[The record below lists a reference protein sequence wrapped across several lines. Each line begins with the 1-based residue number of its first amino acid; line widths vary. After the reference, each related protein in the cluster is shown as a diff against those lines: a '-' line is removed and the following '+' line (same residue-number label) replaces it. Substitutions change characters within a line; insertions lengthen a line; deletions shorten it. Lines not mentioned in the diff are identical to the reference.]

1 MAPTPESEDEL
12 AGTEQPFVEHL
23 MELRDRLLKA
33 IIAVGVAAGVLFL
46 IPGRANS
53 TISSPRHWWPTCPRA
68 RR

>member
-33 IIAVGVAAGVLFL
+33 IIAALPRAGPRGCVSF
-46 IPGRANS
+46 IPGQAYS
-53 TISSPRHWWPTCPRA
+53 TISSPRHWWPT
-68 RR
+68 